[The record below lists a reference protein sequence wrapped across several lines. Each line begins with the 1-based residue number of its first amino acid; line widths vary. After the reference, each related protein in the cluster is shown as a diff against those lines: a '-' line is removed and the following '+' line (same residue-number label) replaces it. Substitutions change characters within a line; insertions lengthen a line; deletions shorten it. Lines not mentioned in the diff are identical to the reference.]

1 MYIFG
6 GIWYNYFV
14 IGDDDNIN
22 KKGKKVMGLTNTE
35 ISKLNELIFK
45 ANDEQLSA
53 AVEIFKMARSKNAAT
68 AKLNLRVGMH
78 VEWTG
83 KRGRKNG
90 MITKIMKK
98 NIQVETA
105 MGERWRVPANMVKE
119 QETVTLKGI

>member
-1 MYIFG
+1 M
-6 GIWYNYFV
+6 NDV
-14 IGDDDNIN
+14 KENIN
-22 KKGKKVMGLTNTE
+22 KGKKVMGLTNTE

-53 AVEIFKMARSKNAAT
+53 AVEIFKMARSTNAAT

-90 MITKIMKK
+90 VITKIMKK
-98 NIQVETA
+98 NSFGNSFAQIRS
-105 MGERWRVPANMVKE
+105 MYSN
-119 QETVTLKGI
+119 